1 MNDAYYEHFV
11 AQKPKFQNTLK
22 RIFLIFAVLFIAYI
36 GAAFI
41 GSLALM
47 LGFVALILVIQFV
60 FPYFKVEFEYALL
73 NHYLEIS
80 AIFNKE
86 KRKKKAEIDIQK
98 ADIIAPTGSHRLN
111 HYRPVKVLDFSSGD
125 KNAKTFSIMT
135 SGEGKLFCIIIEPD
149 ERMINQMRS
158 WMGSKMFLD

>member
-22 RIFLIFAVLFIAYI
+22 RALLIIAVLLISYI
-36 GAAFI
+36 GAAFL

-47 LGFVALILVIQFV
+47 LGFVALILIVQFV
-60 FPYFKVEFEYALL
+60 FPYFKVEYEYALL

-98 ADIIAPTGSHRLN
+98 AEIIAPTGSHRLDS
-111 HYRPVKVLDFSSGD
+111 YRPAKVLDFSSGD
-125 KNAKTFSIMT
+125 KNAKTYSILTSSQDKLFSI
-135 SGEGKLFCIIIEPD
+135 IVEPD
-149 ERMINQMRS
+149 ERMLNQMRS
-158 WMGSKMFLD
+158 WTGSKMFLD